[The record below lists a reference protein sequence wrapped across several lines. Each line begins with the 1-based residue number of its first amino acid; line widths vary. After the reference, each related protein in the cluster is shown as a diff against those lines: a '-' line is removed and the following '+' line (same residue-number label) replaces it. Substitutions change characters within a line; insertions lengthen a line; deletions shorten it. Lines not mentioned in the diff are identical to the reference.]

1 MISALAPLG
10 LKIVAIANQ
19 KGGVGKTV
27 TAATLASGLAR
38 RGQRV
43 LLVDGDP
50 QGNLSLLFGAEDRKP
65 ELGVLLEMLSKD
77 GAGNGVG
84 DGAGTDS
91 VSASKPGRS
100 KVNVDDYLA
109 KRVKLRLD
117 MLPFGHRRLRT
128 ELGDGRLE
136 KAEKPF
142 SELLRELKARYDWII
157 MDTSPSNGVLERLL
171 ISASEAVLVPLEF
184 QVFSVSGLE
193 AILDDISRCAE
204 RAGHDIKAR
213 ALIFTKAEN
222 GLARVETYRKVFSSF
237 NIPIFEVCKSEYVP
251 RALERG
257 RTLWEAAPASFVAR
271 DYTRIIDK
279 VFLG

>member
-50 QGNLSLLFGAEDRKP
+50 QGNLSLLFGVEDKKP
-65 ELGVLLEMLSKD
+65 ELGALLEMLSKD
-77 GAGNGVG
+77 GAE

-91 VSASKPGRS
+91 VNASMPGRR
-100 KVNVDDYLA
+100 KVNVDEYLA

-117 MLPFGHRRLRT
+117 MLPLGHRRLRT

-136 KAEKPF
+136 KAEMPF
-142 SELLRELKARYDWII
+142 ANLLQKLKTRYDWIL

-171 ISASEAVLVPLEF
+171 ISASDAVLIPLEF

-204 RAGHDIKAR
+204 RSGHDIKAR

-222 GLARVETYRKVFSSF
+222 GLARVDTYRKVFSSF

-257 RTLWEAAPASFVAR
+257 RTLWEAAPASYVAR
-271 DYTRIIDK
+271 DYTRILDK

>member
-1 MISALAPLG
+1 MMSALSQQD

-50 QGNLSLLFGAEDRKP
+50 QGNLSLLFGVEEKIT
-65 ELGVLLEMLSKD
+65 ELGALLGMLSED
-77 GAGNGVG
+77 GAGM
-84 DGAGTDS
+84 DS
-91 VSASKPGRS
+91 GIAPKPGRR
-100 KVNVDDYLA
+100 KINIDEYIA
-109 KRVKLRLD
+109 KRIKLRLD
-117 MLPFGHRRLRT
+117 MLPLGHRRLRT
-128 ELGDGRLE
+128 ELGDDRLE

-142 SELLRELKARYDWII
+142 AGLLRQLKSRYDWII
-157 MDTSPSNGVLERLL
+157 MDTSPSNGALERLL
-171 ISASEAVLVPLEF
+171 IAASEAVIVPLEF

-204 RAGHDIKAR
+204 RAGHDIKAH
-213 ALIFTKAEN
+213 ALVFTKAEN
-222 GLARVETYRKVFSSF
+222 GLARVDTYRKVFSSF

-257 RTLWEAAPASFVAR
+257 RTLWEAAPASYVAR
-271 DYTRIIDK
+271 DYTRIIDT

>member
-1 MISALAPLG
+1 MIGALAPLG

-50 QGNLSLLFGAEDRKP
+50 QGNLSLLFGVEDKKP
-65 ELGVLLEMLSKD
+65 ELGALLEMLSED
-77 GAGNGVG
+77 SAGAG
-84 DGAGTDS
+84 S
-91 VSASKPGRS
+91 VNTSKPHRR
-100 KVNVDDYLA
+100 KINVDDYLA
-109 KRVKLRLD
+109 KRAKLRLD
-117 MLPFGHRRLRT
+117 MLPLGHRRLRT

-142 SELLRELKARYDWII
+142 ADLLRLLKARYDWIL

-171 ISASEAVLVPLEF
+171 ISASEAVIVPLEF

-204 RAGHDIKAR
+204 RAGYDIRAR
-213 ALIFTKAEN
+213 ALVFTKAEN

-237 NIPIFEVCKSEYVP
+237 NIPIFEVCKSEYIP

-257 RTLWEAAPASFVAR
+257 RTLWEAAPASYVAR